1 MILSEKEKAE
11 AAGDVARM
19 ILAANCIATLQ
30 RKVQSYGG
38 SGQLYGSD
46 DQSYQNIDED
56 PPIEL
61 NGKIDATGSVLPD
74 ADVIADDR
82 LKLRSRVYR
91 VQAVHEQYL
100 FGVMTHKSLQ
110 LVLLHER

>member
-1 MILSEKEKAE
+1 
-11 AAGDVARM
+11 
-19 ILAANCIATLQ
+19 
-30 RKVQSYGG
+30 
-38 SGQLYGSD
+38 LYGSD
-46 DQSYQNIDED
+46 DQSYQDIGTIPLEIDED

-100 FGVMTHKSLQ
+100 FGVMTHKFLQ
-110 LVLLHER
+110 LVFLHER